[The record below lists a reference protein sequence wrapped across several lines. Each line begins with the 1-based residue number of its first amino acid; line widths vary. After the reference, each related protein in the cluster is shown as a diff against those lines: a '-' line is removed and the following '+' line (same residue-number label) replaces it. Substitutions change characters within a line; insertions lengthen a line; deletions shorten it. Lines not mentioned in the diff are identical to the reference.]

1 MSAHA
6 GWKLDSIFGRIEV
19 QLGELVNDENR
30 ARLIWIDFVHSPAEY
45 SCFFL
50 QVMDINLISIPRCND
65 PLPDD

>member
-6 GWKLDSIFGRIEV
+6 GWELDSIFGRIEV

-45 SCFFL
+45 SCFFFK
-50 QVMDINLISIPRCND
+50 
-65 PLPDD
+65 

>member
-1 MSAHA
+1 MQD
-6 GWKLDSIFGRIEV
+6 GNSIRS
-19 QLGELVNDENR
+19 LGELKYNWENFVNDENR